1 MNTTANDLPVTHA
14 EASLPAIGKLFYGL
28 IKRLDR
34 GSLTFTSPEGHT
46 TLFRGAHEGPHADLR
61 ITDWSVASEAIKSA
75 EIGVAESYR
84 DGRMFTSDLTAF
96 LTLCVENEKALE
108 QVFYGKPLVALL
120 FRLKHF
126 MRANTKAQAKKNIF
140 AHYDLSNAFY
150 QLWLDDTMT
159 YLSAVFNGNPALPMA
174 EAQTAKYERI
184 LDVLKPE
191 RGQRILEIGCGW
203 GGFAEY
209 AAKTRGVKVKGI
221 TLSKAQLAY
230 AEKRIADAGLSHLV
244 DLQLIDYRDVEGQ
257 YDHIVS
263 IEMFEAVGERYWRT
277 FFKTVHDRLKPN
289 GRAVVQSI
297 TIAEEAFPR
306 YRATSDFIREYIFPG
321 GMLAPIPRFIA
332 DARKEGLVAGEP
344 YRFGLDY
351 ADTLKWWL
359 QRVNAKVSEIKPLG
373 FDEKFLQ
380 IWRFYLCYCEAG
392 FRTGRT
398 DVMQIELKREG

>member
-1 MNTTANDLPVTHA
+1 M
-14 EASLPAIGKLFYGL
+14 
-28 IKRLDR
+28 
-34 GSLTFTSPEGHT
+34 
-46 TLFRGAHEGPHADLR
+46 
-61 ITDWSVASEAIKSA
+61 
-75 EIGVAESYR
+75 
-84 DGRMFTSDLTAF
+84 
-96 LTLCVENEKALE
+96 
-108 QVFYGKPLVALL
+108 FYGKPLGCVVFSNQTFNCAP
-120 FRLKHF
+120 
-126 MRANTKAQAKKNIF
+126 TPGVQAKKNIS

-150 QLWLDDTMT
+150 QHWLDETMT
-159 YLSAVFNGNPALPMA
+159 YSSAVFNGNPALPMA

-297 TIAEEAFPR
+297 TIA
-306 YRATSDFIREYIFPG
+306 
-321 GMLAPIPRFIA
+321 
-332 DARKEGLVAGEP
+332 
-344 YRFGLDY
+344 
-351 ADTLKWWL
+351 
-359 QRVNAKVSEIKPLG
+359 
-373 FDEKFLQ
+373 
-380 IWRFYLCYCEAG
+380 
-392 FRTGRT
+392 
-398 DVMQIELKREG
+398 